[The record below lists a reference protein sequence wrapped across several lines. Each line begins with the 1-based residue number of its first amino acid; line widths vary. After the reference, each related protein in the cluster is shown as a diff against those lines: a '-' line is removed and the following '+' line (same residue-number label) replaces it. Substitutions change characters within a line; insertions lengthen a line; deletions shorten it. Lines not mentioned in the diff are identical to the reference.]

1 MNRFVSYLILWLWCV
16 CLAANGQPATKP
28 TARPRENRFLF
39 IVETSAATKRIAES
53 SQRIVVQLLSDEIAG
68 QMKPGDSF
76 SIWTYNETLNAGR
89 FPAQRWNPEARRAT
103 LQQVTNFLGT
113 VKFEKNGRLEVV
125 RPAIEGVTRSSPKLT
140 LILVTDGKQAV
151 AGLKFD
157 EEINQLFKDN
167 YTAMREAKMPFVTI
181 VVARSGEFVAYS
193 VNSTLGPIK
202 YPPPPPSADSPL
214 ETGRTQPNASEAQ
227 KPPSEIAVG
236 NEPTPAVVSKPAP
249 AAAVPAPAPTK
260 PASAPPPTI
269 QSDATT
275 HVSPEPKP
283 VSPVPTPAA
292 PPKANEAL
300 PSAAG
305 QTAPPP
311 IDAPT
316 AKPRSSEPPAQSP
329 PLVAIGTGGKNVPE
343 QKTPEAAP
351 PKTGAATDP
360 SKIASATNE
369 ASNTSKV
376 APAKLPQPTI
386 AVINPVETTTGRRSL
401 LGTALGLLLVAVFL
415 GYLLLRPKRDSS
427 LITKSIHRLPK

>member
-1 MNRFVSYLILWLWCV
+1 M
-16 CLAANGQPATKP
+16 ANGQPAVKAT
-28 TARPRENRFLF
+28 TRVRENRFLF
-39 IVETSAATKRIAES
+39 IVEASAATKRIAEA
-53 SQRIVVQLLSDEIAG
+53 SQRIVVQLLSDEMAG

-76 SIWTYNETLNAGR
+76 SIWTYNDSLSAGR
-89 FPAQRWNPEARRAT
+89 FPAQRWNPETRRTT

-113 VKFEKNGRLEVV
+113 VKFEKNGRFEVA

-140 LILVTDGKQAV
+140 LILVTDGKQVV

-157 EEINQLFKDN
+157 QEINQLFKDN

-202 YPPPPPSADSPL
+202 YPPPPPSSDSSS
-214 ETGRTQPNASEAQ
+214 ETGRTQADASEVQ
-227 KPPSEIAVG
+227 KPPPEIAVG
-236 NEPTPAVVSKPAP
+236 KEATPAVVSKPAP

-269 QSDATT
+269 LSDAATQ
-275 HVSPEPKP
+275 VSQDPKP

-300 PSAAG
+300 PPAAG

-311 IDAPT
+311 TDSPT
-316 AKPRSSEPPAQSP
+316 VKPRSSEPPAP
-329 PLVAIGTGGKNVPE
+329 PPALVAVGAAREKVPD
-343 QKTPEAAP
+343 QKPPEAP
-351 PKTGAATDP
+351 VPKPGASIASLT
-360 SKIASATNE
+360 IASATNE
-369 ASNTSKV
+369 ASTISKAV
-376 APAKLPQPTI
+376 PAKLPQPTI